1 MHGPTTSDTLQPVA
15 SQPPTMATSIGR
27 CSSRENLTNI
37 IPAASLHLQVPRVAG
52 VGMKPDATRQRLIG
66 YLALGATILAW
77 VGQSEV
83 AQAVQTAASYN
94 KPYLIVWVNHTGM
107 ILVFIAQE
115 LYTRYQRSRTGSTA
129 ALPVVPPS
137 PKPLPLYKSAVLA
150 ELRAT
155 EGIDASWLLWESLWL
170 GVAYNLGDWFWYI
183 GLPHTSVSLGTCLF
197 NSACIVRWKSCV
209 PPPLLRCPPA
219 PLARPCSMC
228 PVLSAQWL
236 RSAPRARSDSS
247 LRTLPSVVLSL
258 LGGAPRRPLHRVAS
272 RGRAP
277 GSGGGHGAD
286 TWGRG

>member
-1 MHGPTTSDTLQPVA
+1 
-15 SQPPTMATSIGR
+15 MAASIGR

-37 IPAASLHLQVPRVAG
+37 IPAASLHLQVPRVVG

-115 LYTRYQRSRTGSTA
+115 MYTRYQRSRTGSTA

-197 NSACIVRWKSCV
+197 NSACIVR
-209 PPPLLRCPPA
+209 
-219 PLARPCSMC
+219 
-228 PVLSAQWL
+228 
-236 RSAPRARSDSS
+236 
-247 LRTLPSVVLSL
+247 
-258 LGGAPRRPLHRVAS
+258 
-272 RGRAP
+272 
-277 GSGGGHGAD
+277 
-286 TWGRG
+286 